1 MSQSKPQSRVNIHL
15 ELNQEGAKQRK
26 ELPLK
31 LLVLANLTGY
41 LPKIPLTQRER
52 LAVTKASLNDVM
64 RQLKPR
70 LTLRVPHAIASQ
82 KALNHSLIFES
93 LEDFDPERVVSQVPA
108 LQRLLAM
115 RYLLNDLKSQL
126 VDDAAVANAIKCLL
140 GDAEKVQQI
149 KTRIGLYYDV

>member
-1 MSQSKPQSRVNIHL
+1 MFQSKPQSRVNIHL

-41 LPKIPLTQRER
+41 LPKTPLAQRER

-70 LTLRVPHAIASQ
+70 LTLRVPHSIASK